1 MKGTAVITGA
11 SSGIGAIYAQRLAER
26 AYDLVLIAR
35 RADQLALV
43 AERIRSK
50 TGRKVEVFPADLTD
64 ELDVA
69 RVETLLKSDPS
80 ITLLVNNAGLGAAG
94 TLLQSDVDKMSSMIS
109 LNVTSLMR
117 LTYAIVPSFV
127 ARRHGTI
134 INIGS
139 VVAITPETLNGVYG
153 GTKAFV
159 LAFSQNLRKE
169 LEGTGVHI
177 QVVLPGATATDFWTI
192 SGKPVELLPKE
203 IVMSSNDL
211 VDAALIGL
219 DRGEFATIPPLQDA
233 ALYDAYESAREAMVG
248 ELSHATPALR
258 YRVAA

>member
-109 LNVTSLMR
+109 LNVTALMR

-127 ARRHGTI
+127 ARRQGTI

-139 VVAITPETLNGVYG
+139 VVALTPETLNGVYG

-203 IVMSSNDL
+203 IVMSSDDL

>member
-35 RADQLALV
+35 RADQLAVV

-203 IVMSSNDL
+203 IVMSSDDL

>member
-35 RADQLALV
+35 RADQLAVV

-109 LNVTSLMR
+109 LNVTALMR

-127 ARRHGTI
+127 ARRQGTI

-139 VVAITPETLNGVYG
+139 VVALTPETLNGVYG

-159 LAFSQNLRKE
+159 LALSQNLRKE
-169 LEGTGVHI
+169 LGGHWR
-177 QVVLPGATATDFWTI
+177 PSASRPARSNSHG
-192 SGKPVELLPKE
+192 LLG
-203 IVMSSNDL
+203 N
-211 VDAALIGL
+211 
-219 DRGEFATIPPLQDA
+219 
-233 ALYDAYESAREAMVG
+233 
-248 ELSHATPALR
+248 LR
-258 YRVAA
+258 KAG